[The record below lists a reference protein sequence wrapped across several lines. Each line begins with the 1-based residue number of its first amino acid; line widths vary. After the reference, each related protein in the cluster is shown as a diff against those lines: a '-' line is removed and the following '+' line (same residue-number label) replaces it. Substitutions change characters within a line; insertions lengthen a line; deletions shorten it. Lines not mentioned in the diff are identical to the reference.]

1 MSLPTHQLTCQPGS
15 AVEPHGE
22 AVISAVWFFQSE
34 EFPYVVFS
42 HFYLYMN
49 YFLVLGIKPSPWSCS
64 AGSLP
69 HSHPQP
75 ALSFNSQSGPFL
87 RSLNRSTMNTWKSHT
102 EYTFWAKEVYSVGHT
117 LLPPVG
123 VITSGSV
130 VCVCVFSF
138 LLKPGYLRQRL

>member
-49 YFLVLGIKPSPWSCS
+49 FFFWCWGSNPVPDHAQQGVCHTVTHSLLCLLTSKVALFSGLWTDLQWILGN
-64 AGSLP
+64 L
-69 HSHPQP
+69 
-75 ALSFNSQSGPFL
+75 
-87 RSLNRSTMNTWKSHT
+87 HT

-130 VCVCVFSF
+130 VCVCVFISVETWVS
-138 LLKPGYLRQRL
+138 